1 MYPLTKKIKEDLK
14 HGEFVVLGDFAEN
27 HKFVIQDEVQ
37 SHYWNKK
44 SCTLHPVMIYY
55 RSRQN
60 NLIQSA
66 SIVYESDDLKHDYYF
81 VYKVLEQVVSY
92 IQANLETQVKKITY
106 VSDGCP
112 NQYKNVYHFQT
123 VCHHDE
129 VDFHVPCEWVF
140 FATSHGKSPCD
151 GLGGTTKRLTTRASL
166 QRPIENQI
174 TSAKEMYEFCVSEI
188 KGIVF
193 TFIDK
198 EEMNL
203 LRQEGS
209 FLSKR
214 FDPRDLY
221 YIPGTQSFHHYTPM
235 SKVEMGVKMVSTDE
249 KFEFFFNFKTGQYR
263 DEEDGE
269 VLNAAISVN
278 GGEYVVCSYN
288 HYYWFGVVLT
298 VNDEEKDAVIRL
310 MHPVL
315 PSNMFYWPRRH
326 DEPHIPL
333 NKIMMEINPLNA
345 ATSSGRNYTVHPDDL
360 QEIQN
365 FH

>member
-1 MYPLTKKIKEDLK
+1 
-14 HGEFVVLGDFAEN
+14 
-27 HKFVIQDEVQ
+27 
-37 SHYWNKK
+37 
-44 SCTLHPVMIYY
+44 
-55 RSRQN
+55 
-60 NLIQSA
+60 
-66 SIVYESDDLKHDYYF
+66 
-81 VYKVLEQVVSY
+81 
-92 IQANLETQVKKITY
+92 
-106 VSDGCP
+106 
-112 NQYKNVYHFQT
+112 
-123 VCHHDE
+123 
-129 VDFHVPCEWVF
+129 
-140 FATSHGKSPCD
+140 
-151 GLGGTTKRLTTRASL
+151 
-166 QRPIENQI
+166 
-174 TSAKEMYEFCVSEI
+174 
-188 KGIVF
+188 
-193 TFIDK
+193 
-198 EEMNL
+198 
-203 LRQEGS
+203 
-209 FLSKR
+209 
-214 FDPRDLY
+214 
-221 YIPGTQSFHHYTPM
+221 M

-315 PSNMFYWPRRH
+315 PSNMFYWPRCH